1 MFRGTWPIFRR
12 ELAGYFGTPVAFI
25 FIVIFLVLAGVFT
38 FQIGGFFERGQAD
51 LRPFFDFHPWLYLC
65 LIPALAM
72 RLWAEERRSGT
83 MELLMTLPISRA
95 GAALGKFLAAWAFA
109 GLALALT
116 FPVWL
121 TARYLGDPDDGAV
134 LTGYIGS
141 LLLAGG
147 FLAIGACVS
156 AATKSQVIA
165 FIITAVVSLGFL
177 LAGFSPVVE
186 FFSGWAPAAIIE
198 TVSSMSFLTRFDAM
212 GKGVIDARDL
222 IFFGSLIGTCLIIN
236 VLLLELR
243 D

>member
-1 MFRGTWPIFRR
+1 MFRGTWPVYWR
-12 ELAGYFGTPVAFI
+12 ELAGYFGTPVAYI

-38 FQIGGFFERGQAD
+38 FQIGGFYERGQAD

-95 GAALGKFLAAWAFA
+95 GAALGKYLAAWTFA
-109 GLALALT
+109 GLALAMTL
-116 FPVWL
+116 PVWL

-134 LTGYIGS
+134 LTGYLGS

-156 AATKSQVIA
+156 AATRSQVIA
-165 FIITAVVSLGFL
+165 FIITAVVCLVFL
-177 LAGFSPVVE
+177 LAGFAPVVE
-186 FFSGWAPAAIIE
+186 FFSGWAPLAVVE
-198 TVSSMSFLTRFDAM
+198 TVSAMSFLSRFDAM
-212 GKGVIDARDL
+212 GKGVIDARDI
-222 IFFGSLIGTCLIIN
+222 IFFGSLIATCLIVN